1 MNTKIR
7 KLEAIIATYS
17 KHIAFRFVRQDN
29 ENQET
34 RYNRQGLKK
43 MNIYGWNIEYRRFNC

>member
-43 MNIYGWNIEYRRFNC
+43 MNIDGWNII